1 MATACTPKGIY
12 TALIAA
18 GFSTMQAIGAMANG
32 IAESELSP
40 EARVID
46 SNGYYSD
53 GIWQFNEKSY
63 PNAAS
68 LVTGHCS
75 ADIDA
80 QVGLLKASVSGQ
92 ALAGSTPGQVA
103 GNFAQFFERCQTC
116 GPGGASYSQR
126 VANAGVVAGWVS
138 SGKWPTS
145 ASGLSGS
152 GGGGA
157 GTGGEGSA
165 ATGNACLIKFP
176 GVSVPVVGSV
186 GSFCIFSKGEARAL
200 IGGMLLFAGGGLFV
214 VGALILAAGAF
225 QRSGAVAAAGRVRRA
240 VPFVA

>member
-1 MATACTPKGIY
+1 
-12 TALIAA
+12 
-18 GFSTMQAIGAMANG
+18 
-32 IAESELSP
+32 
-40 EARVID
+40 
-46 SNGYYSD
+46 
-53 GIWQFNEKSY
+53 
-63 PNAAS
+63 
-68 LVTGHCS
+68 
-75 ADIDA
+75 
-80 QVGLLKASVSGQ
+80 
-92 ALAGSTPGQVA
+92 
-103 GNFAQFFERCQTC
+103 NFAQFFERCQTC

-152 GGGGA
+152 GGGAA

-165 ATGNACLIKFP
+165 ATGSACLIKFP

-225 QRSGAVAAAGRVRRA
+225 QRSGAVAAVGRVRRA
-240 VPFVA
+240 VPFVS